1 MSGQAPVFV
10 KKYEEITK
18 KKNSILSV
26 GLDPAIPRQREKNVI
41 QTEDRINFM
50 ETIIDLVAPYTSV
63 IKINRQYTLGL
74 TIDEIRTIN
83 KQIHSK
89 QMLSMSDH
97 KLGDIGSSN
106 ESAIFW
112 FKEEEFD
119 AFTFNP
125 YSGNVLEATEMAHK
139 FDLGIIV
146 LTLMSNPQAILQKQA
161 MVQGKPLFQH
171 IASLCKE
178 ASSDGC
184 VIGATA
190 HVESSDI
197 IEIRKIVG
205 GNTIALAP
213 GVGAQGGSAET
224 LLKSFGTKTMVNV
237 SRGVIYSQSPEEK
250 AKEIQ
255 EMLNGLL

>member
-1 MSGQAPVFV
+1 
-10 KKYEEITK
+10 
-18 KKNSILSV
+18 
-26 GLDPAIPRQREKNVI
+26 
-41 QTEDRINFM
+41 
-50 ETIIDLVAPYTSV
+50 APYTSV

-83 KQIHSK
+83 RQIHSK

-139 FDLGIIV
+139 LDLGIIV
-146 LTLMSNPQAILQKQA
+146 LTLMSNPQAILQKHA
-161 MVQGKPLFQH
+161 KVQGKPLFQH
-171 IASLCKE
+171 IAGLCKE

-197 IEIRKIVG
+197 IEIRSIVG
-205 GNTIALAP
+205 DNTIALAP

-237 SRGVIYSQSPEEK
+237 SRGIIYSQSPEDEAK
-250 AKEIQ
+250 AIQ
-255 EMLNGLL
+255 EMLNSLL

>member
-1 MSGQAPVFV
+1 MGVKVPVFV
-10 KKYEEITK
+10 KKYEEVAK

-41 QTEDRINFM
+41 PTQDRINFM
-50 ETIIDLVAPYTSV
+50 ENIIDLVAPYTSV

-74 TIDEIRTIN
+74 TIDDIRTIN
-83 KQIHSK
+83 RQIHSK
-89 QMLSMSDH
+89 QMLSISDH

-139 FDLGIIV
+139 LDLGIIV
-146 LTLMSNPQAILQKQA
+146 LTLMSNPQAILQKHA
-161 MVQGKPLFQH
+161 KVIGKPLFQH
-171 IASLCKE
+171 IARLCRE
-178 ASSDGC
+178 ANSDGC

-197 IEIRKIVG
+197 LEIKRIVG
-205 GNTIALAP
+205 DNTIALAP
-213 GVGAQGGSAET
+213 GVGAQGGSADT

-237 SRGVIYSQSPEEK
+237 SRGVIYSQSPGEK
-250 AKEIQ
+250 AKETQ

>member
-1 MSGQAPVFV
+1 MSIQTPVFV
-10 KKYEEITK
+10 RKYEEVVK
-18 KKNSILSV
+18 KKKSILSV
-26 GLDPAIPRQREKNVI
+26 GLDPAIARQREKNVMPA
-41 QTEDRINFM
+41 EDRIDFM
-50 ETIIDLVAPYTSV
+50 ENIIDLVSPFTSV

-83 KQIHSK
+83 RLIHSK

-139 FDLGIIV
+139 LNLGIIV
-146 LTLMSNPQAILQKQA
+146 LTLMSNPEAILQKHA
-161 MVQGKPLFQH
+161 KVHGNPLFQH

-178 ASSDGC
+178 ANSDGF

-190 HVESSDI
+190 HVEPSDI
-197 IEIRKIVG
+197 MDIKRIVG
-205 GNTIALAP
+205 DNTIALAP

-224 LLKSFGTKTMVNV
+224 LLRSFGTKTMVNV
-237 SRGVIYSQSPEEK
+237 SRGIIYSQSPGEK

-255 EMLNGLL
+255 EMLNNLL